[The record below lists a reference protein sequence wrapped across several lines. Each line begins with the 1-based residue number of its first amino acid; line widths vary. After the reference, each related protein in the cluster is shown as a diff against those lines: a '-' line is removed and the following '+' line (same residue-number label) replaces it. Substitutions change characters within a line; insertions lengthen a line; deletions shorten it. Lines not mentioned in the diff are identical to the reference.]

1 MAKRRANGEGSIR
14 KRKDGRWEGR
24 YTAGHDPDT
33 GKAIYKNVLG
43 RTQAEVRE
51 KLKAAIANSERLD
64 MSRAGK
70 LTLGEWMLQWFEVY
84 CKPNLRGNTVRYY
97 EMFIDKHITP
107 KLGKIRLDKLRS
119 IEIQH
124 FYNELR
130 NNGRLREAQK
140 GKNPGLSASYVH
152 GFHTLLHNCLD
163 AAVREKLILSN
174 PADACKPPKME
185 KKEMKTLEPEQVR
198 AYLKAADA
206 RGLLPMFFLELTTGM
221 RKSELVALLWT
232 DVDWEKQTISVSK
245 QAYKIDGKM
254 TVMPPKTS
262 NSVRQIALSAETLAL
277 LKKLKEDN
285 PDSKYVFTSPVTG
298 EMYHPDSVV
307 NLHKKI
313 LKEAGLEH
321 IRFHDL
327 RHTFATLALQNGVD
341 VKTVSA
347 MLGHSNAG
355 FTLATYTHTTTAA
368 QHQAAAIMGSLVST
382 GINGSDNTPAV
393 IRIVEGAG

>member
-1 MAKRRANGEGSIR
+1 MPKRRANGEGNIR

-24 YTAGHDPDT
+24 YTAGHDAET
-33 GKAIYKNVLG
+33 GKAVIKNVLG
-43 RTQAEVRE
+43 RTQAEVKQ
-51 KLKAAIANSERLD
+51 KLKAAIAVSERVD
-64 MSRAGK
+64 IPRSGK
-70 LTLGEWMLQWFEVY
+70 YTLGQWIEQWFEIY
-84 CKPNLRGNTVRYY
+84 SKPNLRPSTARYY
-97 EMFIDKHITP
+97 RMFIDKHIIP
-107 KLGKIRLDKLRS
+107 KLGNIRLDKLRPMD
-119 IEIQH
+119 IQKL
-124 FYNELR
+124 YNELR
-130 NNGRLREAQK
+130 SGGRVREAQK
-140 GKNPGLSASYVH
+140 EKNPGLSASYVR
-152 GFHTLLHNCLD
+152 GIHTMLHTCLD

-174 PADACKPPKME
+174 PVNDCKPPKLV
-185 KKEMKTLEPEQVR
+185 KKEMKTLEPEQVQ

-221 RKSELVALLWT
+221 RKSELVALQWS
-232 DVDWEKQTISVSK
+232 DVNWKERTISVSK

-254 TVMPPKTS
+254 TVMPPKTA
-262 NSVRQIALSAETLAL
+262 NSVRKIALSEETLAM
-277 LKKLKEDN
+277 LKQQQKDN
-285 PDSKYVFTSPVTG
+285 EEGWPESPYLFPSPVTG

-382 GINGSDNTPAV
+382 GMQ
-393 IRIVEGAG
+393 

>member
-1 MAKRRANGEGSIR
+1 MPKRRANGEGNIR

-24 YTAGHDPDT
+24 YTAGHDEN
-33 GKAIYKNVLG
+33 GKAVIKNVLG
-43 RTQAEVRE
+43 RTQAEVRQ
-51 KLKAAIANSERLD
+51 KLKAAIAVSERVD
-64 MSRAGK
+64 IPRSGK
-70 LTLGEWMLQWFEVY
+70 YTLGQWIEQWFEIY
-84 CKPNLRGNTVRYY
+84 SKPNLRPSTARYY
-97 EMFIDKHITP
+97 RMFIDKHIIP
-107 KLGKIRLDKLRS
+107 KLGNIRLDKLRS
-119 IEIQH
+119 MDIQKL
-124 FYNELR
+124 YNELR
-130 NNGRLREAQK
+130 SGGRVREAQK
-140 GKNPGLSASYVH
+140 EKNPGLSASYVR
-152 GFHTLLHNCLD
+152 GIHTMLHTCLD
-163 AAVREKLILSN
+163 AAVREKLLLSN
-174 PADACKPPKME
+174 PVNDCKPPKQE
-185 KKEMKTLEPEQVR
+185 KREMKTLEPEQVQ

-221 RKSELVALLWT
+221 RKSELVALQWS
-232 DVDWEKQTISVSK
+232 DANWKERTISVSK
-245 QAYKIDGKM
+245 QAYKLDGKM
-254 TVMPPKTS
+254 TVMPPKTA
-262 NSVRQIALSAETLAL
+262 NSVRKIALSEETLAM
-277 LKKLKEDN
+277 LKQQQKDN
-285 PDSKYVFTSPVTG
+285 EEGWPGSPYLFPSPVTG

-382 GINGSDNTPAV
+382 GMQ
-393 IRIVEGAG
+393 

>member
-1 MAKRRANGEGSIR
+1 MAKKRANGEGNIR
-14 KRKDGRWEGR
+14 KRSDGRWEGR
-24 YTAGHDPDT
+24 FTAGHDEN
-33 GKAIYKNVLG
+33 GKAIIKNVLG
-43 RTQAEVRE
+43 KTQAEVKK
-51 KLKAAIANSERLD
+51 KLKAAIDKSDRID
-64 MSRAGK
+64 TVRADK
-70 LTLGEWMLQWFEVY
+70 YTLGTWVKLWFEVY
-84 CKPNLRGNTVRYY
+84 SKPNLRESTARYY
-97 EMFIDKHITP
+97 QMFIDKHIVP
-107 KLGKIRLDKLRS
+107 KLGDVKLTELRAMQ
-119 IEIQH
+119 IQK
-124 FYNELR
+124 FYNDLR
-130 NNGRLREAQK
+130 TGGRLREAQRE
-140 GKNPGLSASYVH
+140 KNPGLSASYIR
-152 GFHTLLHNCLD
+152 GIHTMLHTCLD

-174 PADACKPPKME
+174 PTNDCKPPKLV
-185 KKEMKTLEPEQVR
+185 KKEMKTLEPEQVQ

-221 RKSELVALLWT
+221 RKSELVALQWT
-232 DVDWEKQTISVSK
+232 DVNWKERTISVSK

-254 TVMPPKTS
+254 TVMPPKTA
-262 NSVRQIALSAETLAL
+262 NSVRKIALSEETLAM
-277 LKKLKEDN
+277 LKKQQKEDEEGW
-285 PDSKYVFTSPVTG
+285 PDSPYLFPSPVTG

-382 GINGSDNTPAV
+382 GIAPEQNHPVQNA
-393 IRIVEGAG
+393 

>member
-1 MAKRRANGEGSIR
+1 MAKKRANGEGNIR
-14 KRKDGRWEGR
+14 KRSDGRWEGR
-24 YTAGHDPDT
+24 FTAGHDEN
-33 GKAIYKNVLG
+33 GKAIIKNVLG
-43 RTQAEVRE
+43 KTQAEVKK
-51 KLKAAIANSERLD
+51 KLKAAIDKSDRID
-64 MSRAGK
+64 TVRADK
-70 LTLGEWMLQWFEVY
+70 HTLGTWVKLWFEVY
-84 CKPNLRGNTVRYY
+84 SKPNLRESTARYY
-97 EMFIDKHITP
+97 QMFIDKHIVP
-107 KLGKIRLDKLRS
+107 KLGDVKLTELRAMQ
-119 IEIQH
+119 IQK
-124 FYNELR
+124 FYNDLR
-130 NNGRLREAQK
+130 TGGRLREAQRE
-140 GKNPGLSASYVH
+140 KNPGLSASYIR
-152 GFHTLLHNCLD
+152 GIHTMLHTCLD

-174 PADACKPPKME
+174 PTNDCKPPKLV
-185 KKEMKTLEPEQVR
+185 KKEMKTLEPEQVQ

-221 RKSELVALLWT
+221 RKSELVALQWT
-232 DVDWEKQTISVSK
+232 DVNWKERTISVSK

-254 TVMPPKTS
+254 TVMPPKTA
-262 NSVRQIALSAETLAL
+262 NSVRKIALSEETLAM
-277 LKKLKEDN
+277 LKKQQKEDEEGW
-285 PDSKYVFTSPVTG
+285 PDSPYLFPSPVTG

-382 GINGSDNTPAV
+382 GIAPEQNHPVQNA
-393 IRIVEGAG
+393 

>member
-1 MAKRRANGEGSIR
+1 MAKRRVAGEGNIR

-33 GKAIYKNVLG
+33 GKAIVKNVLG
-43 RTQAEVRE
+43 KTQAEVKQKLKEAIAVSE
-51 KLKAAIANSERLD
+51 KLDIPRS
-64 MSRAGK
+64 GK
-70 LTLGEWMLQWFEVY
+70 YTLGAWITQWFEVY
-84 CKPNLRGNTVRYY
+84 SKPNLRPSTARYY
-97 EMFIDKHITP
+97 KMFIDQHVVP
-107 KLGKIRLDKLRS
+107 KLGSIKLSELRPMQ
-119 IEIQH
+119 IQK
-124 FYNELR
+124 FYNDLR
-130 NNGRLREAQK
+130 IGGRVREVQK
-140 GKNPGLSASYVH
+140 EKNPGLSGSYIR
-152 GFHTLLHNCLD
+152 GIHTMLHTCLD

-174 PADACKPPKME
+174 PVNDCKPPKIE
-185 KKEMKTLEPEQVR
+185 RKEMKTLEPEQVQ

-206 RGLLPMFFLELTTGM
+206 RGLLPMFFLELTTGL

-232 DVDWEKQTISVSK
+232 DVNWKDQTLSVSK

-254 TVMPPKTS
+254 TVMPPKTG
-262 NSVRQIALSAETLAL
+262 NSIRKIALSEEL
-277 LKKLKEDN
+277 LDMLRQQKA
-285 PDSKYVFTSPVTG
+285 VFPESEYIFSSPVTS

-347 MLGHSNAG
+347 MLGHSSAG

-368 QHQAAAIMGSLVST
+368 QHQAAAIMGNLVST
-382 GINGSDNTPAV
+382 GIQEPTEAAPA
-393 IRIVEGAG
+393 IRIVGDAG

>member
-1 MAKRRANGEGSIR
+1 MAKKRANGEGNIR

-24 YTAGHDPDT
+24 FTAGYDPDT
-33 GKAIYKNVLG
+33 GKAILKNVLG

-51 KLKAAIANSERLD
+51 KLKEAIEKSGRVD
-64 MSRAGK
+64 MIRADRY
-70 LTLGEWMLQWFEVY
+70 TLGQWVTLWYDVY
-84 CKPNLRGNTVRYY
+84 CKPNLRPSTARYY
-97 EMFIDKHITP
+97 QMFIDKHIIP
-107 KLGKIRLDKLRS
+107 KLGKIKLSKLRA
-119 IEIQH
+119 IEIQK
-124 FYNELR
+124 FYNQLR
-130 NNGRLREAQK
+130 TSGRLRESQK
-140 GKNPGLSASYVH
+140 EKNPGLSPSYIR
-152 GFHTLLHNCLD
+152 GIHTMLHTCLQ
-163 AAVREKLILSN
+163 AAVREKLLQYN
-174 PADACKPPKME
+174 PVDDCKPPKLV
-185 KKEMKTLEPEQVR
+185 KKEMKMLEPEQVQ
-198 AYLKAADA
+198 AYLKAAEA

-221 RKSELVALLWT
+221 RKSELVALLWS
-232 DVDWEKQTISVSK
+232 DVDWKEQTISVSK
-245 QAYKIDGKM
+245 QAYVTDGKL
-254 TVMPPKTS
+254 TAIPPKTA
-262 NSVRQIALSAETLAL
+262 NSIRKIALSQETLDL
-277 LKKLKEDN
+277 LRKQKIAF
-285 PDSKYVFTSPVTG
+285 PDSDCIFPSPVTG

-382 GINGSDNTPAV
+382 GIAPEQNNPAQNT
-393 IRIVEGAG
+393 